1 MSPVTIINYLIKS
14 CPTLEAHFYRTVYLK
29 KRKCNKIEVLRRL
42 NVRSH
47 LFRNQYFCVLPLR
60 CFKVIQHMNNVTI
73 TPLKSSNMRI
83 VENIIFVKV
92 VLVKTY
98 TKSILFTFSTNFRTN
113 NQNEPVQSCICML
126 DARCVPGTNSFKT
139 KTMNLFYV
147 ATKFKCTREC
157 FVFL

>member
-1 MSPVTIINYLIKS
+1 MLFLAFIFNLFQLILNIKTIWVSCNTIRYKIHTLTFWFVLIRKISNMSPVTIINYLIKS

-113 NQNEPVQSCICML
+113 N
-126 DARCVPGTNSFKT
+126 
-139 KTMNLFYV
+139 
-147 ATKFKCTREC
+147 
-157 FVFL
+157 